1 MDPGVVQALHDG
13 FKTALFDPTHLAVLE
28 RFHQRPLYLNS
39 ADYAA
44 AVRVQFETER
54 EALRRIG
61 MLPA

>member
-1 MDPGVVQALHDG
+1 MTVP
-13 FKTALFDPTHLAVLE
+13 KTALFDPAHLAALE

-39 ADYAA
+39 ADYTL
-44 AVRVQFETER
+44 AVREQFETER